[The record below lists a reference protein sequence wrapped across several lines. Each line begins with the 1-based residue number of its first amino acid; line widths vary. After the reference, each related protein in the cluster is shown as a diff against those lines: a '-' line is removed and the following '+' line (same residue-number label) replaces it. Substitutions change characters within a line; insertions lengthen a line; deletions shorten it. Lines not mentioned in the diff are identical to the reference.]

1 LETMLAGAII
11 SSCGEARL
19 TFIKL
24 NAADALLQ

>member
-1 LETMLAGAII
+1 MLAGAII

-19 TFIKL
+19 TCIKL